1 MRAWIFFL
9 TSLLGLAGFSIQPP
23 TAAAQSESPALSRL
37 REVEKRLGD
46 QVSVSGRFSLEK
58 RFDHLAEPM
67 RAEGRFFFAR
77 PDYLIWEQTA
87 PDWSRLE
94 LAEGQVEI
102 LSGSL
107 EAPVRLPKAKAEAAG
122 QTARAILGW
131 LNFDPQALAA
141 AYEVSL
147 DRPEPL
153 TITAWP
159 RRAGVRKYLES
170 IQIEFAFERPVVKL
184 VILKQKNSLTYLTFD
199 QVLLNQPRPE
209 PEHGRLD
216 H

>member
-9 TSLLGLAGFSIQPP
+9 AVLAGFSVQPP
-23 TAAAQSESPALSRL
+23 PAAARSESPALSRL

-46 QVSVSGRFSLEK
+46 QVSAAGRFSLEK

-77 PDYLIWEQTA
+77 PDYLLWEQTA

-94 LAEGQVEI
+94 LAEGRVEI
-102 LSGSL
+102 LSGSP
-107 EAPVRLPKAKAEAAG
+107 EAPVRQPEAKAEAAG
-122 QTARAILGW
+122 QVARAILGW

-159 RRAGVRKYLES
+159 RRAGARKYLES
-170 IQIEFAFERPVVKL
+170 IQIEFAFERPVVRL
-184 VILKQKNSLTYLTFD
+184 VILKEKNSRTFLTFD

-209 PEHGRLD
+209 PAHGRLGR
-216 H
+216 